1 MCLSSYLTRTA
12 LISPK
17 KVPCN
22 IRNVFNYWSATT
34 AHPNV
39 WSMKKLGYPVV
50 LIYLPLRDVVSCQVT
65 LQSSFV
71 QRLSILYPQIKF
83 IIVAPPTPQ
92 PKSPSTLPLMINTL
106 TTTEAATIPSMTDS
120 VNGSNC
126 LSDRLMRS
134 GLRRYLQSTRKQ
146 LCDSNLVYHCCW
158 RSQSTLN
165 NSNISWEFI
174 YALWWEVFP
183 LGMSANLIT
192 WRWLQSVDDG
202 RL

>member
-1 MCLSSYLTRTA
+1 MLVHVKLPFRHHSFKGWVYFIHRLSSSLWHPPPPNPNH
-12 LISPK
+12 PK
-17 KVPCN
+17 
-22 IRNVFNYWSATT
+22 
-34 AHPNV
+34 
-39 WSMKKLGYPVV
+39 
-50 LIYLPLRDVVSCQVT
+50 
-65 LQSSFV
+65 
-71 QRLSILYPQIKF
+71 
-83 IIVAPPTPQ
+83 
-92 PKSPSTLPLMINTL
+92 TLPLMINTL

-134 GLRRYLQSTRKQ
+134 GLRRYLQSTTKQ

-174 YALWWEVFP
+174 YALWWEVFR
-183 LGMSANLIT
+183 LGMSDLIT
-192 WRWLQSVDDG
+192 WWWLQSVDDG